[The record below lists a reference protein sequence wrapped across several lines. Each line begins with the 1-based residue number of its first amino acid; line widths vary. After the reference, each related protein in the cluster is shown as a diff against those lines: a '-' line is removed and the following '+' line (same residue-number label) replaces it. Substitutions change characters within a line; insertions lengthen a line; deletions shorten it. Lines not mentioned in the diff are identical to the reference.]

1 MALTLSRASLFCTF
15 LGVVIFCIFTISSYV
30 QIHLLLHFRNY
41 TTIHPTIDGGGDVE
55 VLAYVN
61 SNLIVIHNDHNG
73 GSDNDKSSNEAKQIS
88 PSQVPSPS
96 ASIVSPAGNIE
107 VMTKTIVPRNLSEP
121 SHKGVTLINEAVI
134 SKAKLGQVSNDVDL
148 EKQNSETSKID
159 ENKNKNDNN
168 QKIQETNANS
178 NNKKPP
184 AANGKK
190 VVKTVKKIDDPIDP
204 TFTVEGWPENKSRI
218 ATDYVNYEEQTAIL
232 EPNQVYSSPE
242 SNDVSQ
248 PQVLIAVQSGPKNKE
263 LRNEVRRT
271 WGGACKTVHQSW
283 CSVIFVLGEF
293 DDYEVQ
299 SKLEQEQAEYGDI
312 LQESF
317 KDSYNNLTIK
327 SIFILK
333 YYVSVADN
341 LGNKFLLK
349 TDDDS
354 FVHLEALWDLAKSR
368 MAKKSNN
375 LIGYL
380 QLGLKKHHYLPLA
393 HKPTRSNLK
402 RKAWLKW
409 LIPTYM
415 YNKRFFPQFLSGS
428 GYLVTQTAAECLL
441 LKSMT
446 IPIVHLEDVYI
457 TGLCASSCHL
467 RREHD
472 KGFKARPM
480 DKISEYKL
488 QTSDI
493 VLHYTTGQM
502 DRFSQQIVELK
513 KSVDLTDEP

>member
-1 MALTLSRASLFCTF
+1 M
-15 LGVVIFCIFTISSYV
+15 I
-30 QIHLLLHFRNY
+30 
-41 TTIHPTIDGGGDVE
+41 GGDGDVE

-61 SNLIVIHNDHNG
+61 SNLIVIHNDHVKAE
-73 GSDNDKSSNEAKQIS
+73 KSSS
-88 PSQVPSPS
+88 SLSSVPSSSSSSSMLEPS
-96 ASIVSPAGNIE
+96 PGPASNVE
-107 VMTKTIVPRNLSEP
+107 VMTKTLIPQNLSEP

-134 SKAKLGQVSNDVDL
+134 NKSKLHLSSDIEL
-148 EKQNSETSKID
+148 EKQNSNSKID
-159 ENKNKNDNN
+159 QNKTPSSDDNKIGQQEKDNN
-168 QKIQETNANS
+168 A
-178 NNKKPP
+178 NKKP
-184 AANGKK
+184 AVASTKTK
-190 VVKTVKKIDDPIDP
+190 TTVKKVDDPIVAN
-204 TFTVEGWPENKSRI
+204 FTVEGWPENKSRI
-218 ATDYVNYEEQTAIL
+218 ATDYVNYDIKTAML
-232 EPNQVYSSPE
+232 MPNQVFTSPDA
-242 SNDVSQ
+242 SDVSQ

-263 LRNEVRRT
+263 LRSEVRRT
-271 WGGACKTVHQSW
+271 WGGACKTVHQIW

-293 DDYEVQ
+293 DDSEVQ
-299 SKLEQEQAEYGDI
+299 SQLELEHAEHGDI

-317 KDSYNNLTIK
+317 KDSYNNLTLK

-333 YYVSVADN
+333 YYTGVADN

-354 FVHLEALWDLAKSR
+354 FVHLEALWDLAKAR

-428 GYLVTQTAAECLL
+428 GYLVSQTAAACLL
-441 LKSMT
+441 LKSKT

-480 DKISEYKL
+480 DKISEYQL

-493 VLHYTTGQM
+493 VLHYTSGKM
-502 DRFSQQIVELK
+502 DRFSKQVLELK
-513 KSVDLTDEP
+513 KEGFIDLTDEP

>member
-1 MALTLSRASLFCTF
+1 M
-15 LGVVIFCIFTISSYV
+15 
-30 QIHLLLHFRNY
+30 
-41 TTIHPTIDGGGDVE
+41 IDGGGDVE

-61 SNLIVIHNDHNG
+61 SNLIVIHNDHV
-73 GSDNDKSSNEAKQIS
+73 KQEQSSS
-88 PSQVPSPS
+88 SVPSSSSSLEP
-96 ASIVSPAGNIE
+96 SPAANVE
-107 VMTKTIVPRNLSEP
+107 VMTKTLIPQNLSEP

-134 SKAKLGQVSNDVDL
+134 NKSKLHLSSDIEL
-148 EKQNSETSKID
+148 EKQNSNSKD
-159 ENKNKNDNN
+159 QQNKAPSSDDNN
-168 QKIQETNANS
+168 KIGQQENTNAN
-178 NNKKPP
+178 KKP
-184 AANGKK
+184 AAAASAKGKT
-190 VVKTVKKIDDPIDP
+190 TVKKVDDPIVAN
-204 TFTVEGWPENKSRI
+204 FTVDGWPENKSRI
-218 ATDYVNYEEQTAIL
+218 ATDYVNYDIQTAML
-232 EPNQVYSSPE
+232 MPNQVFTSPDA
-242 SNDVSQ
+242 SDVSQ

-263 LRNEVRRT
+263 LRSEVRRT
-271 WGGACKTVHQSW
+271 WGGACKTVHQIW

-293 DDYEVQ
+293 DDSEVQ
-299 SKLEQEQAEYGDI
+299 SELEVEHAEHGDI

-317 KDSYNNLTIK
+317 KDSYNNLTLK

-333 YYVSVADN
+333 YYTGIADN

-354 FVHLEALWDLAKSR
+354 FVHLEALWDLAKAR

-428 GYLVTQTAAECLL
+428 GYLVSQTAAACLL
-441 LKSMT
+441 LKSKT

-480 DKISEYKL
+480 DKISEYQL

-493 VLHYTTGQM
+493 VLHYTSGKM
-502 DRFSQQIVELK
+502 DRFSKQVLELK
-513 KSVDLTDEP
+513 KDFIDLTDEP